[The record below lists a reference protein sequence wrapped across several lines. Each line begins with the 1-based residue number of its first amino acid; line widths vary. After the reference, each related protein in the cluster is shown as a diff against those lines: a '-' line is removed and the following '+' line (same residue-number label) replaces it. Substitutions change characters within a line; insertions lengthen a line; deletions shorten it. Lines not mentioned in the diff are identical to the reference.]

1 MSDGGVQFID
11 LIFLAMVAGFIAL
24 RLRSV
29 LGRRTGNEPAPPP
42 EPFRRPERVPPPARP
57 TPTGAA
63 DGPSPEDTVVQLPSR
78 RPQAPSAEAGA
89 ASGLAAIEV
98 ADRSFELD
106 GFIAGSRWAYEI
118 VVNAFAV
125 GDTEAMRPLVS
136 DEVMQNF
143 TDALAARTAAEQTT
157 ETTIVAI
164 KEVVVSAAALNGRIA
179 EVTVRFVSEIVS
191 VTRNAS
197 GNVVEGHPTA
207 AREVT
212 DIWTFARDT
221 RSRDPNWT
229 LVATATPNASA
240 T

>member
-1 MSDGGVQFID
+1 MGDGGVQFID

-42 EPFRRPERVPPPARP
+42 EPFRRPERVPPARP
-57 TPTGAA
+57 A
-63 DGPSPEDTVVQLPSR
+63 DVLTTETNDETVVQLPSR
-78 RPQAPSAEAGA
+78 RRQAPTAEAGA
-89 ASGLAAIEV
+89 SAGLAAVEV
-98 ADRSFELD
+98 ADRSFEID
-106 GFIAGSRWAYEI
+106 DFIAGARWAYEI

-125 GDTEAMRPLVS
+125 GDTEALRPLVS
-136 DEVMQNF
+136 DEVMKNF
-143 TDALAARTAAEQTT
+143 SDALAARTAADQKV

-164 KEVVVSAAALNGRIA
+164 KEVVITAAAMQGRTA
-179 EVTVRFVSEIVS
+179 EIVVRLVSEIVS
-191 VTRNAS
+191 VTRNPT

-229 LVATATPNASA
+229 LVATATPA
-240 T
+240 

>member
-1 MSDGGVQFID
+1 MGDGGVQFID
-11 LIFLAMVAGFIAL
+11 IIFLAMVAGFIAL

-42 EPFRRPERVPPPARP
+42 EPFRRPERVPPARP
-57 TPTGAA
+57 A
-63 DGPSPEDTVVQLPSR
+63 DVLTTETRDDTVVQLPSR
-78 RPQAPSAEAGA
+78 RRQAPTAEAGA
-89 ASGLAAIEV
+89 AAGLAAVEV

-106 GFIAGSRWAYEI
+106 DFIAGARWAYEI

-125 GDTEAMRPLVS
+125 GDAEALRPLVS
-136 DEVMQNF
+136 DEVMKNF
-143 TDALAARTAAEQTT
+143 SGALAARTAADQKV

-164 KEVVVSAAALNGRIA
+164 KQVVVTAAAVEGRTA
-179 EVTVRFVSEIVS
+179 EIIVRFVSEIVS
-191 VTRNAS
+191 VTRNAT

-229 LVATATPNASA
+229 LVATATPA
-240 T
+240 